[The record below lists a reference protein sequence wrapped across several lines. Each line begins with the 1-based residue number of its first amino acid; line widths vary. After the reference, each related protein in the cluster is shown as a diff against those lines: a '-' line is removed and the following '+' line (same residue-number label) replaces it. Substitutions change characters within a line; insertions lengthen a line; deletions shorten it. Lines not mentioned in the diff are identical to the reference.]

1 MFGVRNP
8 ALAIA
13 SHIKPWLACKVEEK
27 LDIENGFLMCPN
39 HDKLFDEGWISFDNN
54 GRIMISDRL
63 QENDMVYM
71 NIRGDM
77 KIDITDKNRA
87 YLEFHRRCVYKK

>member
-1 MFGVRNP
+1 
-8 ALAIA
+8 
-13 SHIKPWLACKVEEK
+13 
-27 LDIENGFLMCPN
+27 MCPN
-39 HDKLFDEGWISFDNN
+39 HDKSFDEGWISFDNN

-77 KIDITDKNRA
+77 KIDITNKNRE
-87 YLEFHRRCVYKK
+87 YLEYHRRSVDKG

>member
-1 MFGVRNP
+1 MIR
-8 ALAIA
+8 
-13 SHIKPWLACKVEEK
+13 CKAEEK

-39 HDKLFDEGWISFDNN
+39 HDKSFDEGWISFDNN

-77 KIDITDKNRA
+77 KIDITNKNRE
-87 YLEFHRRCVYKK
+87 YLEFDRRCVYKG

>member
-1 MFGVRNP
+1 
-8 ALAIA
+8 
-13 SHIKPWLACKVEEK
+13 
-27 LDIENGFLMCPN
+27 MCPN

-77 KIDITDKNRA
+77 KIYITDKNRE
-87 YLEFHRRCVYKK
+87 YLEFHRRCVYKR